1 MMTHAERAETAQALL
16 KFISPADAR
25 LIDKAQGTRV
35 RLRLGVYTDQES
47 FSNYFISGQ
56 NSNRVSRLKIKSRFL
71 ATI

>member
-47 FSNYFISGQ
+47 FY
-56 NSNRVSRLKIKSRFL
+56 R
-71 ATI
+71 

>member
-47 FSNYFISGQ
+47 FTNI
-56 NSNRVSRLKIKSRFL
+56 
-71 ATI
+71 